1 MNPLDLLKAT
11 GIVFLLVFI
20 WIASSIIISIIGTII
35 VIWVVA
41 LILSE
46 NKEDTT

>member
-1 MNPLDLLKAT
+1 MSLLDLLKAT
-11 GIVFLLVFI
+11 GIVFLLILI
-20 WIASSIIISIIGTII
+20 WIAGSIIISIIGTIV

-46 NKEDTT
+46 NKEEST